1 MMHEDYEDDF
11 FEDQK
16 ELSTDEIEA
25 LEDRMAKEAL
35 ESDMLSSYHW

>member
-25 LEDRMAKEAL
+25 LEDRMAREDL